1 MPSQKMETQF
11 ATNAT
16 EGRKSARGC
25 RTLTVN
31 QDPGGRQRSTES
43 IHLQLTAENQNCYN
57 CFLGLWC
64 QSICQERKFT
74 VYMQIQR
81 NPA

>member
-11 ATNAT
+11 ATDAT

-31 QDPGGRQRSTES
+31 QDPGGLQRSSES
-43 IHLQLTAENQNCYN
+43 IHLQLTAENQNC
-57 CFLGLWC
+57 
-64 QSICQERKFT
+64 
-74 VYMQIQR
+74 
-81 NPA
+81 